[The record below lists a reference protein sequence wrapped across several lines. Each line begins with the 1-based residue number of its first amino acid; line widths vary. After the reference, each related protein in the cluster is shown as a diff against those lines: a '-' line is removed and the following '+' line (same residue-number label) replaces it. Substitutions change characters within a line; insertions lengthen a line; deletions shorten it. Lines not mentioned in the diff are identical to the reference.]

1 MHRWWVFLHIAG
13 AFGFLMAH
21 GVSAYVT
28 LRLPKERDPARVSQL
43 LELSASSVGFMWN
56 SIGLLLLGGIAAG
69 FTGHFW
75 GQGWI
80 WAAIVILVV
89 VIAAMYAMGTTWAK
103 RLRTISGAMVEGT
116 EAVSTPQFEEILR
129 SKRPYTIAAIGFVGL
144 LAILWL
150 MIFKPTLGF
159 GGAEAAAG
167 ECTLGTGSAVTVCAP
182 DDQRFVPER
191 LEAPAGQPFVMRFL
205 NEDANIEH
213 NVAIY
218 TDESASESLFVGD
231 LILGIGDGRYE
242 VPALDPGTYYF
253 RCDLHPQMDGT
264 LEVG

>member
-21 GVSAYVT
+21 GVSAYMT

-56 SIGLLLLGGIAAG
+56 SIGLLLIGGIAAG

-80 WAAIVILVV
+80 WAAIVVLLVV
-89 VIAAMYAMGTTWAK
+89 MAAMYAMGTTWAK
-103 RLRTISGAMVEGT
+103 RLRTISSAMVEGT
-116 EAVSTPQFEEILR
+116 EAVSRPQFEEILR

-159 GGAEAAAG
+159 GGDLAAECPAP
-167 ECTLGTGSAVTVCAP
+167 SADAVAVCAV
-182 DDQRFVPER
+182 DEQRFVQDRIQVDPNT
-191 LEAPAGQPFVMRFL
+191 PFDLVF
-205 NEDANIEH
+205 ANLDEGVQH

-218 TDESASESLFVGD
+218 VDDSAEESVFVGD
-231 LILGIGDGRYE
+231 LITGSTTITYHVPPLIG
-242 VPALDPGTYYF
+242 THFF
-253 RCDLHPQMDGT
+253 RCDVHPQMNGT
-264 LEVG
+264 LETA

>member
-28 LRLPKERDPARVSQL
+28 LRLPKERDPTRVSQL

-56 SIGLLLLGGIAAG
+56 SIGLLLIGGIAAG
-69 FTGHFW
+69 FTGQFW

-89 VIAAMYAMGTTWAK
+89 VIVAMYAMGTTWAK
-103 RLRTISGAMVEGT
+103 RLRTISGAMAGGT
-116 EAVSTPQFEEILR
+116 EAVSSSQFEEILR

-159 GGAEAAAG
+159 GGVP
-167 ECTLGTGSAVTVCAP
+167 ECPEGTDTITVCAF
-182 DDQRFVPER
+182 DDQAFVPDH
-191 LEAPAGQPFVMRFL
+191 LQLPASEPVELAFDNRDGGVQ
-205 NEDANIEH
+205 H

-218 TDESASESLFVGD
+218 RDDSAEESLFVGD
-231 LILGIGDGRYE
+231 LIAGAETVTYD
-242 VPALDPGTYYF
+242 VPALDPGEYYF
-253 RCDLHPQMDGT
+253 RCDVHPQMDGSV
-264 LEVG
+264 EVA

>member
-56 SIGLLLLGGIAAG
+56 SIGLLLIGGIAAG
-69 FTGHFW
+69 FTGQFW

-80 WAAIVILVV
+80 WASIVILVV
-89 VIAAMYAMGTTWAK
+89 VTGAMYAMGTTWAK
-103 RLRTISGAMVEGT
+103 RLRTISGAMVGGT
-116 EAVSTPQFEEILR
+116 EAVSGPQFEEILR

-144 LAILWL
+144 LVILWL

-159 GGAEAAAG
+159 GGVQ
-167 ECTLGTGSAVTVCAP
+167 ECSPTQGADVTVCAF
-182 DDQRFVPER
+182 DDAAFVPDR
-191 LEAPAGQPFVMRFL
+191 LRLPAGEPVELAFDNRDGGVQ
-205 NEDANIEH
+205 H

-218 TDESASESLFVGD
+218 RDDSAEESLFVGD
-231 LILGIGDGRYE
+231 LIAGPETVTYD
-242 VPALDPGTYYF
+242 VPALDAGEYYF
-253 RCDLHPQMDGT
+253 RCDVHPQMDGSV
-264 LEVG
+264 EVG

>member
-28 LRLPKERDPARVSQL
+28 LRLPKERDPTRVSQL

-56 SIGLLLLGGIAAG
+56 SIGLLLIGGIAAG
-69 FTGHFW
+69 FTGQFW

-89 VIAAMYAMGTTWAK
+89 VMAAMYAMGTTWAK
-103 RLRTISGAMVEGT
+103 RLRTISSAMVGGT
-116 EAVSTPQFEEILR
+116 EAVSRSQFEEILR

-159 GGAEAAAG
+159 GGVP
-167 ECTLGTGSAVTVCAP
+167 ECPEGTDTITVCAF
-182 DDQRFVPER
+182 DDQAFVPDH
-191 LEAPAGQPFVMRFL
+191 LQLP
-205 NEDANIEH
+205 
-213 NVAIY
+213 
-218 TDESASESLFVGD
+218 ASEPWSWRST
-231 LILGIGDGRYE
+231 IETAACSTTSRST
-242 VPALDPGTYYF
+242 GTTPLRS
-253 RCDLHPQMDGT
+253 RCSSAT
-264 LEVG
+264 

>member
-13 AFGFLMAH
+13 VFGFLMAH
-21 GVSAYVT
+21 GVSVYVT
-28 LRLPKERDPARVSQL
+28 LRLPREREPARVSQL

-80 WAAIVILVV
+80 WAAIVVLAI

-103 RLRTISGAMVEGT
+103 RLRTISGAMAGGT
-116 EAVSTPQFEEILR
+116 EAVSGAQFEEILR

-144 LAILWL
+144 LVILWL
-150 MIFKPTLGF
+150 MIFKPMLGF
-159 GGAEAAAG
+159 GGDLAATCPERGA
-167 ECTLGTGSAVTVCAP
+167 TAVVLCAV
-182 DDQRFVPER
+182 DDQRFVEER
-191 LEAPAGQPFVMRFL
+191 IDVGPNTPFDLQF
-205 NEDANIEH
+205 ANLDEGVQH

-218 TDESASESLFVGD
+218 TDDSAEEAVFVGD
-231 LILGIGDGRYE
+231 LVVGPKTITYH
-242 VPALDPGTYYF
+242 VPALIGAYFF
-253 RCDLHPQMDGT
+253 RCDVHPQMNGT
-264 LEVG
+264 LETA

>member
-56 SIGLLLLGGIAAG
+56 SIGVLLVGGIAAG

-89 VIAAMYAMGTTWAK
+89 VMVAMYAMGTTWAK
-103 RLRTISGAMVEGT
+103 RLRTISSAMVGGT
-116 EAVSTPQFEEILR
+116 EAVSRPQFDEILR

-150 MIFKPTLGF
+150 MIFKPSLGF
-159 GGAEAAAG
+159 GGVPECPAG
-167 ECTLGTGSAVTVCAP
+167 TDTITVCAF
-182 DDQRFVPER
+182 DDQSFVPSRRQRPANEPVK
-191 LEAPAGQPFVMRFL
+191 LEFDNRDGGVQ
-205 NEDANIEH
+205 H

-218 TDESASESLFVGD
+218 RDESAEESLFVGD
-231 LILGIGDGRYE
+231 LIAGAETVTYD
-242 VPALDPGTYYF
+242 VPALDPGAYYF
-253 RCDLHPQMDGT
+253 RCDVHPQMDGSV
-264 LEVG
+264 EVA

>member
-28 LRLPKERDPARVSQL
+28 LRLPKERDPTRVSQL

-56 SIGLLLLGGIAAG
+56 SIGLLLIGGIAAG

-80 WAAIVILVV
+80 WAAIVVLVV
-89 VIAAMYAMGTTWAK
+89 VMAAMYAMGTTWAK
-103 RLRTISGAMVEGT
+103 RLRTISSAMVGGT
-116 EAVSTPQFEEILR
+116 EAVSRPQFEEILR

-159 GGAEAAAG
+159 GGVPECPAG
-167 ECTLGTGSAVTVCAP
+167 TDTITVCAF
-182 DDQRFVPER
+182 DDQAFVPDH
-191 LEAPAGQPFVMRFL
+191 LQLPASEPVELAFDNRDGGVQ
-205 NEDANIEH
+205 H

-218 TDESASESLFVGD
+218 RDESAEESLFVGD
-231 LILGIGDGRYE
+231 LIAGAETVTYD
-242 VPALDPGTYYF
+242 VPALDPGAYYF
-253 RCDLHPQMDGT
+253 RCDVHPQMDGSV
-264 LEVG
+264 EVA